1 MTAPLLEIRGLSAHA
16 EGTGAVLLDGI
27 DLTVPAGVIAAV
39 VGPSGSGKTT
49 LGLAALGAA
58 RPGIRLDGRVRLD
71 GADLLA
77 MPEPRR
83 RALRTGAT
91 GHLPQHPETVLDPVR
106 RIGGTL
112 TELAALRHRAR
123 PDRRTAARAALATA
137 GLPDPG
143 LARRFPHQLSGG
155 QQRRAA
161 LASALVTGA
170 RLLVLDEP
178 TSGLDHA
185 TAAALGDN
193 LRDLADGGTALL
205 LLTHDLP
212 LVRRLAAHVTVLDH
226 GRAAAHGPPHG
237 PPHEPPHGPPHG
249 GLDGPPARRT
259 AHRPRPAAPPGT
271 DKGAP
276 DKGRPDAGVR
286 ATGVRATGV
295 RATGVAVR
303 RRTGASPLAGPVSLS
318 FPPGSATALMGPS
331 GAGKTTFGRVLA
343 GLTPPTAGAVTH
355 NGAGL
360 PRRIARR
367 STAQRRAVQYVH
379 QSAADSFE
387 AHRPML
393 AQIAATAR
401 LLRGLPRDAA
411 EDEAHDVAVRLGL
424 DAAQIGRVPAEL
436 SGGQLQRCAL
446 ARALLARP
454 ALLVCDEATSA
465 LDGPTRDRVLAE
477 LPGLLAPADTA
488 LLLITHDLAA
498 ARQAASAVAVMDSGR
513 LLTCAADL

>member
-1 MTAPLLEIRGLSAHA
+1 MPLLEIRELSARA
-16 EGTGAVLLDGI
+16 GGTAATLLDGI
-27 DLTVPAGVIAAV
+27 DLTVPAGAISAV

-58 RPGIRLDGRVRLD
+58 RPGIRLTGRVRLD

-77 MPEPRR
+77 VPEPRR
-83 RALRTGAT
+83 RTLRTGAA
-91 GHLPQHPETVLDPVR
+91 GHLPQHPETVLNPVR
-106 RIGGTL
+106 RISGPL
-112 TELAALRHRAR
+112 TELAALRHRTR

-137 GLPDPG
+137 GLPEPG

-185 TAAALGDN
+185 TAAALGDR

-212 LVRRLAAHVTVLDH
+212 LVRRLAAHVTVLEH
-226 GRAAAHGPPHG
+226 GRAVAHGPPDRVLHG
-237 PPHEPPHGPPHG
+237 PSGGPP
-249 GLDGPPARRT
+249 D
-259 AHRPRPAAPPGT
+259 HRPRPATPPASG
-271 DKGAP
+271 KSEP
-276 DKGRPDAGVR
+276 RAGIR
-286 ATGVRATGV
+286 ATDI
-295 RATGVAVR
+295 AVR

-318 FPPGSATALMGPS
+318 FPPGSTTALIGPS
-331 GAGKTTFGRVLA
+331 GSGKTTFGRVLA
-343 GLTPPTAGAVTH
+343 GLTLPTAGAVTH
-355 NGAGL
+355 DGGRL
-360 PRRIARR
+360 PRRIERR

-379 QSAADSFE
+379 QSAAESFE

-393 AQIAATAR
+393 AQIAATGR
-401 LLRGLPRDAA
+401 LLRGLPKDAA
-411 EDEAHDVAVRLGL
+411 EDEARAVAVRLGL
-424 DAAQIGRVPAEL
+424 DAAQISRIPAEL

-465 LDGPTRDRVLAE
+465 LDGSTRDRVLAE

-488 LLLITHDLAA
+488 LLLITHDLTA
-498 ARQAASAVAVMDSGR
+498 ARQATSSVAVLDSGR
-513 LLTCAADL
+513 LLPDRRHSPS